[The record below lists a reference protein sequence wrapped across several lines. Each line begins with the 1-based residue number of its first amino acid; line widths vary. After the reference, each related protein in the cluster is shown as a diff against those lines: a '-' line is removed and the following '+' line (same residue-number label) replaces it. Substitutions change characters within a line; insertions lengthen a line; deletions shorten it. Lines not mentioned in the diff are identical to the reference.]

1 MAIGAAMLGLM
12 QDRQLLVSGL
22 IEHAAR
28 YHPDVEIVSRTCE
41 GPIVRTNWAEVR
53 SRAAK
58 LANALLRMGIRPGD
72 RVATLAWNTHRHLEL
87 YFAVSGIGAVLHTVN
102 PRLFPEQID
111 YILNHAE
118 SRVLFFDVTF
128 AALVTDLRPR
138 LGKVER
144 TVAMTDE
151 AHLPDTPD
159 GTIAYEALIEGETD
173 ELVWPQFDER
183 SASSLCYT
191 SGTTGNPK
199 GVLYS
204 HRSTVLHSFTA
215 CAADGLRL
223 SAADSVLL
231 VVPLFHV
238 NAWGVPY
245 ASAMCGAKLVL
256 PGPHLDGRSLFELAV
271 AETCN
276 FSLGVP
282 TVWLGFFKHIDETP
296 GLDLSRLKLERVVI
310 GGSAA
315 PRAIIERFR
324 RDFGVFVIHA
334 WGMSETSPLATIGN
348 LLPKHRGLSEEEQ
361 VNVQV
366 RQGRAICGVELR
378 IRGEN
383 GEPLPHDGSQAGD
396 LLVRGPWVASGYFKG
411 EGGDVLD
418 AEGWFATGDVA
429 KIDADGYVQLTDRSK
444 DVIKSGGEWISSID
458 LENAAVA
465 HPDVAEAAVI
475 GVHHPKWQERPL
487 MIVVPKSG
495 KTPGRDELM
504 AFLSARVAKWW
515 LPDDIVFAEEL
526 PHTATG
532 KLQKTKLRER
542 YGSHALPG

>member
-1 MAIGAAMLGLM
+1 MHGLM

-28 YHPDVEIVSRTCE
+28 YHPEVEIISRTCE
-41 GPIVRTNWAEVR
+41 GPIVRTNWAQVR

-58 LANALLRMGIRPGD
+58 IANALRRLGVQPGD

-118 SRVLFFDVTF
+118 SRVLFFDITF
-128 AALVTDLRPR
+128 TGLVTNLRPS
-138 LGKVER
+138 LVKIEHF
-144 TVAMTDE
+144 VAMTDTANLE
-151 AHLPDTPD
+151 EDLA
-159 GTIAYEALIEGETD
+159 GCEAYEALVEKETD
-173 ELVWPQFDER
+173 ELIWPQFDER

-204 HRSTVLHSFTA
+204 HRSTVLHSFAA

-223 SAADSVLL
+223 SSADSVLL

-238 NAWGVPY
+238 NAWGIPY
-245 ASAMCGAKLVL
+245 ASAMCGAKLAL
-256 PGPHLDGRSLFELAV
+256 PGPQLDGRSLFELAV
-271 AETCN
+271 AEACN

-296 GLDLSRLKLERVVI
+296 GLDLAGLKLERVVI

-324 RDFGVFVIHA
+324 RDLGVFVIHA

-348 LLPKHRGLSEEEQ
+348 LLPKHISLSDDDQ
-361 VNVQV
+361 ADVQV
-366 RQGRAICGVELR
+366 RQGRAIYGVELR
-378 IRGEN
+378 IRGED
-383 GEPLPHDGSQAGD
+383 GEPLAHDGSKAGD
-396 LLVRGPWVASGYFKG
+396 LLVRGPWVAAGYFRA
-411 EGGDVLD
+411 EGGEVLD
-418 AEGWFATGDVA
+418 ADGWFPTGDVA

-475 GVHHPKWQERPL
+475 GIHHPKWQERPL
-487 MIVVPKSG
+487 MIVVPR
-495 KTPGRDELM
+495 PGSMPDHKELM
-504 AFLSARVAKWW
+504 RFLSTRVAKWW

-532 KLQKTKLRER
+532 KLQKTKLREQYR
-542 YGSHALPG
+542 NHVLAPDASHP